1 MGLFDNLT
9 EIERSKELHSQA
21 CFQDTEPSERGPA
34 VNSQHITQTTNAL
47 SNFLFLHPRIA

>member
-21 CFQDTEPSERGPA
+21 CFQDTEPSERGR
-34 VNSQHITQTTNAL
+34 QQTHSTSL
-47 SNFLFLHPRIA
+47 KRRMPCLISSSFIRE

>member
-9 EIERSKELHSQA
+9 EIERSKELPSQA
-21 CFQDTEPSERGPA
+21 CFQGTEPSERGPA